1 MKEYRKRAKILQA
14 MSHPVRLQILE
25 ILADKPACV
34 CDLIART
41 RRRQAYISQHLMLL
55 RQNGMVK
62 STRLGLQ
69 MQYELAQPEITKNML
84 KCVLENQQ
92 CKNSKQGETKMSTTH
107 NNNAW
112 HGIPRDQIDWHP
124 TLVAERCVGCGICAT
139 SCNKGVYGF
148 DYEANKPVVVA
159 PQSCMVGCTTC
170 ATICPEDALEFPSQG
185 YVRQIIKKN
194 KIITQAKNMLRADP
208 EKYDVKKRAPVA
220 G

>member
-92 CKNSKQGETKMSTTH
+92 CKNSKQGETKMSTTP

-208 EKYDVKKRAPVA
+208 EKYDVKKRTPVA

>member
-208 EKYDVKKRAPVA
+208 EKYDVKKRTPVA